1 MAQRLAERWEVLA
14 PLGAGAM
21 GSVVHGRDSVSG
33 RAVAIKRLLDV
44 RHAARF
50 EIEARLLM
58 RLAHPRVV
66 RVLDAFSAGAERYL
80 VMELVEGDDLRTR
93 VVAHGGGLPCA
104 EATTRIVEVCEA
116 LEYIHDAHVVHRD
129 VKPSNVV
136 VGPAGAVLVDFG
148 IARDLAD
155 RGLSTQAIG
164 TPLYMAPEIAAGG
177 APSPRSDVYGAAATL
192 HALVTGRPA
201 QYGDLAE
208 ALPDVPAHVTDALH
222 AGLALDPSRRPPSAA
237 AFARLLGATTG
248 PARGRSLG
256 ASVASARRPRA
267 VLEAVARAAAG
278 IFDAAAASI
287 ALEQPGGELRFEAAW
302 GAGADEI
309 VGVTLPAGAGI
320 AGSVAARGRAL
331 AIADCRTDIRFA
343 AQVAAGTGYVPHTM
357 LAVPLRLGGRTIGV
371 LELLDRRDGEPY
383 RDADAPR
390 AEHLATVAAVALG
403 EAENEAGT
411 RTVT

>member
-1 MAQRLAERWEVLA
+1 MAQRLAERWEVVT
-14 PLGAGAM
+14 PLGDGAM
-21 GSVVHGRDSVSG
+21 GSVARGRDTVSG
-33 RAVAIKRLLDV
+33 RHVAIKRLLDV

-58 RLAHPRVV
+58 RLHHPRVV
-66 RVLDAFSAGAERYL
+66 RVLDAFTADAERYL
-80 VMELVEGDDLRTR
+80 VMELVEGDDLRAL
-93 VVAHGGGLPCA
+93 VVARGRLPSA
-104 EATTRIVEVCEA
+104 EAVARIVEVCEA
-116 LEYIHDAHVVHRD
+116 LDYVHDAHVIHRD

-148 IARDLAD
+148 IARDLGD
-155 RGLSTQAIG
+155 RGLATQAIG

-192 HALVTGRPA
+192 HALLTGRPA
-201 QYGDLAE
+201 EYGAAAE

-222 AGLALDPSRRPPSAA
+222 AGLALDPARRPPTAA
-237 AFARLLGATTG
+237 AFARLLGAATA
-248 PARGRSLG
+248 PQRGRSLG

-278 IFDAAAASI
+278 LFDAAAASI
-287 ALEQPGGELRFEAAW
+287 ALEQPGGGLRFEAAW

-320 AGSVAARGRAL
+320 AGSVALDGRPL
-331 AIADCRTDIRFA
+331 AIADCRNDPRFA
-343 AQVAAGTGYVPHTM
+343 AQVAAGTGYVPHTL
-357 LAVPLRLGGRTIGV
+357 LAVPLRLDARTIGV

-390 AEHLATVAAVALG
+390 AEHLATIAAVALG
-403 EAENEAGT
+403 EAEDEAATMAG
-411 RTVT
+411 